1 VITSDLIWSEHIH
14 LRSPEPSD
22 AHLIMLWENNPEN
35 WQVTDTEIP
44 FSLNGILEL
53 IDNQRNFRSTGQLR
67 LLICLNDSDTC
78 IGTID
83 LYDADF
89 KNMNVAIGI
98 LIGDKLYRGLGYAKE
113 ALNLMINY
121 TKEVFNFDNI
131 YCSIQAT
138 NKESIH
144 LFEGSGFEQR
154 GIRKNWFKTRNGKV
168 DELMYQLCLEK

>member
-1 VITSDLIWSEHIH
+1 MTADLMKSENIY

-22 AHLIMLWENNPEN
+22 AHRIMLWENNPEN

-44 FSLNGILEL
+44 FTFNGILEL
-53 IDNQRNFRSTGQLR
+53 IDSQRNFRSTGQLR
-67 LLICLNDSDTC
+67 LLICLNASDVS
-78 IGTID
+78 IGTVD

-89 KNMNVAIGI
+89 KNSNVAIGI
-98 LIGDKLYRGLGYAKE
+98 LIGEKTFRGLGYAKE
-113 ALNLMINY
+113 ALNLMVNY

-131 YCSIQAT
+131 YCSIQAN
-138 NKESIH
+138 NKESIS

-168 DELMYQLCLEK
+168 DELLYQLCLEK